1 MKVDVIGWG
10 RRHINLFCESPR
22 RYIDTYGGNLA
33 GHCWNSG
40 SGLQFL
46 LGSVTLSGREVVAGC
61 INLTSGAAS
70 QFFGHT
76 KWGIP
81 VTAALGFI
89 GTLITLYPSLEAG
102 EGAVWFSFISLALAQ
117 SLGIINEYLTKR
129 FAGHPIWWLRETLGH
144 PRRTAGLFLGVLL
157 SRVPLLFDCV
167 MQQRWKLLAATI
179 LWTLGDLF
187 YGLSKPVAARL
198 NSQSPSEVNS

>member
-81 VTAALGFI
+81 VTALLGWVGSLLTFWPALF
-89 GTLITLYPSLEAG
+89 AG
-102 EGAVWFSFISLALAQ
+102 EITTWLSFLFLSTAQ
-117 SLGIINEYLTKR
+117 AIGFFNEQLSR
-129 FAGHPIWWLRETLGH
+129 GFGLHSAAWLRESLGQ
-144 PRRTAGLFLGVLL
+144 PRRTAGLFFGVLL
-157 SRVPLLFDCV
+157 SRIPMIIDCL
-167 MQQRWKLLAATI
+167 MHQRWKLLAASI

-187 YGLSKPVAARL
+187 YGFSKPVVAR
-198 NSQSPSEVNS
+198 EK